1 MSSAT
6 HLRLLVTPA
15 ADPYLRPT
23 GGASRTAEEPERMEL
38 HGSPSPCVG
47 RDAELQQLASLYRA
61 TQEGREQVA
70 WLTGP
75 SGVGKSRILDEFRV
89 RVRLE
94 GGVVLDGRCEPGRA
108 FGPLADIV
116 EQALRFLREVGIT
129 PSIDAHDLAC
139 HDGCHRLWH
148 QHDARQTLDGPRLA
162 PSEAEVFEKRLRFFD
177 ALRGLLHDVARVRPP
192 AVVLRDLERADHG
205 TLAFLA
211 FLLDGTSPIGHDAQ
225 APADVR
231 RGLLVGSVREPR
243 DDAQRPES
251 DSDPLRRLL
260 AHDASVRIGVGPLD
274 ADGVRALLQSPDAV
288 QRVLRRTGGLPEAI
302 ERLLDAEP
310 PSRSARLERWLS
322 TLTPSARALVE
333 ALSVL
338 RGPSDF
344 DRLTRVS
351 GAEPDAGA
359 RAAFARADADR
370 SDPLQRTIVD
380 GALLCDFAQDAD
392 RDACAA
398 LLATDRLRALHA
410 RCAETLSREG
420 DAQEAAH
427 HALAAHDLA
436 QAAPLA
442 LRAARSLAAR
452 HARAEA
458 AALLERVLAAAAD
471 TEGTALPAAVA
482 LSLRDALADLYRLTG
497 DYTRALRQATHARD
511 AAPHDPAAAR
521 RVGDLLTLS
530 GALEDAARALG
541 DARRLA
547 EAGGEPLQTAE
558 VEAAL
563 AELHYQR
570 ASYPEAACWA
580 AQARDTAEALGA
592 LPLALSA
599 RNTLGKVA
607 LAQQHPQSA
616 AAIFEENR
624 ERAHA
629 AGLGRQEAQALTNLG
644 VARLRTQDLADAE
657 AGFSRAIEVAG
668 TASDTRERA
677 IATEN
682 LAVLAHLRHDYARAQ
697 RFYNEAVA
705 LLKRLGNRAMLARVA
720 NNLGELYLSIG
731 DHDRAR
737 TLCEFATHVGGAA
750 LPPPIAAE
758 GLLLRGRVEAA
769 HDHVGAA
776 RAAFEAAHRTFDRL
790 GMARAAD
797 ALLELAR
804 MALVDGDVSAAR
816 ALLARI
822 APPESAKRRAEL
834 AIVQVDVA
842 RAAGDATLESARDA
856 AALAEQCDDD
866 ALLAVA
872 LTRLARACADGGDLV
887 GATGAVELARE
898 AEARLAARVP
908 DEARALFAERPER
921 RALHAVEALVAS
933 SFDRSRPSRP
943 RSASLPPAS
952 PARPDAATARADA
965 WQERYPDLVGRSAPL
980 AQVLSLV
987 DRVAPSDAIVLIRG
1001 ESGTGKELVAEALH
1015 RHSPRR
1021 DRAFVKVNCAALVET
1036 LLLSELF
1043 GHERGAFT
1051 GASARRKGRFELAD
1065 GGTLFLD
1072 EIGDISPKTQVAL
1085 LRVLQEREFERV
1097 GGTAPIKVDVRILCA
1112 THRDLEKM
1120 VREGSFREDL
1130 YYRLRGVTIDVPALR
1145 RRRED
1150 LPLLCA
1156 HLLARIATER
1166 KETPKS
1172 LAPDA
1177 LRLLASHAW
1186 PGNVRELDNVLR
1198 SATLFADDAVLGAKD
1213 LSAFAATFAGGDPE
1227 PEVAITPSAP
1237 PTGTEP
1243 EGESEIARAYRRIR
1257 GGDVS
1262 LFEMK
1267 KALERECIVRAL
1279 EETSGN
1285 ITRAALLLGMK
1296 RPRLSQLVK
1305 QYELAADTG
1314 EA

>member
-1 MSSAT
+1 MPPAT

-15 ADPYLRPT
+15 RDPYLRET
-23 GGASRTAEEPERMEL
+23 GGVVCAAEEPERMEL

-47 RDAELQQLASLYRA
+47 RDAELQRLASLYREA
-61 TQEGREQVA
+61 RESGERVA
-70 WLTGP
+70 WLEGP
-75 SGVGKSRILDEFRV
+75 SGVGKSRILDEFRM

-116 EQALRFLREVGIT
+116 EQALRFLREVGVT
-129 PSIDAHDLAC
+129 PTIEAVDLAC

-148 QHDARQTLDGPRLA
+148 QHDERRAYEAPRHA
-162 PSEAEVFEKRLRFFD
+162 ASEAEVFEKRLRFFD

-192 AVVLRDLERADHG
+192 VVVLRDLERADQG
-205 TLAFLA
+205 TLAFLC
-211 FLLDGTSPIGHDAQ
+211 FLLDAASPLGDDMQ
-225 APADVR
+225 ASENTLRA
-231 RGLLVGSVREPR
+231 LIVGSVRAPR
-243 DDAQRPES
+243 LEARPDEGAP
-251 DSDPLRRLL
+251 DPLARLL
-260 AHDASVRIGVGPLD
+260 SHGTATHVAVGPLD
-274 ADGVRALLQSPDAV
+274 ADGVRALLQSTDTV
-288 QRVLRRTGGLPEAI
+288 QRILRRTGGLPEAI

-310 PSRSARLERWLS
+310 PSREARIERWLAALS
-322 TLTPSARALVE
+322 APARALVE
-333 ALSVL
+333 ALSAL

-344 DRLTRVS
+344 DRLARVS
-351 GAEPDAGA
+351 GAEPETGSRTAFV
-359 RAAFARADADR
+359 RAEADRAD
-370 SDPLQRTIVD
+370 PLRRTIVD
-380 GALLCDFAQDAD
+380 GALLFDFAQEAD

-398 LLATDRLRALHA
+398 LLPAERRRTLHA
-410 RCAETLSREG
+410 RCAETLAREG

-427 HALAAHDLA
+427 HALAADDVA
-436 QAAPLA
+436 QAVPLA
-442 LRAARSLAAR
+442 LRAAQSLAAR
-452 HARAEA
+452 HAHAEA
-458 AALLERVLAAAAD
+458 AALLERVLAAATSARND
-471 TEGTALPAAVA
+471 ELSGTVA
-482 LSLRDALADLYRLTG
+482 LSLRDALADLYRLDG
-497 DYTRALRQATHARD
+497 DYPRALRHATHARD
-511 AAPHDPAAAR
+511 AAPHDPSAAR

-530 GALEDAARALG
+530 GALDDAARALG
-541 DARRLA
+541 EARRLA
-547 EAGGEPLQTAE
+547 EADGDPLQTAE

-570 ASYPEAACWA
+570 AAYAEAATWA
-580 AQARDTAEALGA
+580 QQACDTAEARGA

-607 LAQQHPQSA
+607 LAQLHPQGA
-616 AAIFEENR
+616 ATIFEENR
-624 ERAHA
+624 ARANA

-644 VARLRTQDLADAE
+644 VAKLRTQDLAAAE
-657 AGFSRAIEVAG
+657 AGFTRAIEVAG

-697 RFYNEAVA
+697 RFYNDAVA

-720 NNLGELYLSIG
+720 NNLGELYLSLG
-731 DHDRAR
+731 DRDRAR

-769 HDHVGAA
+769 HEHVGAA

-797 ALLELAR
+797 ALLELTR
-804 MALVDGDVSAAR
+804 MALVDGDVAAAR
-816 ALLARI
+816 NLLARI
-822 APPESAKRRAEL
+822 TPPESAKRRAEL
-834 AIVQVDVA
+834 AIVQADVA
-842 RAAGDATLESARDA
+842 RAAGDDTLETAREA
-856 AALAEQCDDD
+856 AALAEQCGDD
-866 ALLAVA
+866 AVLVLA
-872 LTRLARACADGGDLV
+872 LTRLARACADRGDLV
-887 GATGAVELARE
+887 GATGAAELARD
-898 AEARLAARVP
+898 AESRLARHVP
-908 DEARALFAERPER
+908 DDARAHFADRLER
-921 RALHAVEALVAS
+921 RELFSVEALVAS
-933 SFDRSRPSRP
+933 SFDRSRQSRP
-943 RSASLPPAS
+943 RVPSLPPAS
-952 PARPDAATARADA
+952 ATPSDANASRTDA
-965 WQERYPDLVGRSAPL
+965 WLARYPDLVGRSAPI
-980 AQVLSLV
+980 AQVLSLL
-987 DRVAPSDAIVLIRG
+987 DRVAPSEAIVLIRG

-1021 DRAFVKVNCAALVET
+1021 ERPFVKVNCAALVET

-1051 GASARRKGRFELAD
+1051 GASARRKGRFEVAD

-1156 HLLARIATER
+1156 HLLGRIAAER
-1166 KETPKS
+1166 KEPPKS

-1198 SATLFADDAVLGAKD
+1198 SATLFADDPVLGAKD
-1213 LSAFAATFAGGDPE
+1213 FGAFAATFAGGDPE
-1227 PEVAITPSAP
+1227 PEMAITPSLP
-1237 PTGTEP
+1237 PADHQP

-1305 QYELAADTG
+1305 QYELADDAG

>member
-1 MSSAT
+1 MPPAT
-6 HLRLLVTPA
+6 HLRLLVSPA
-15 ADPYLRPT
+15 PDPYPRVT
-23 GGASRTAEEPERMEL
+23 GGVACAAEEPERMEL

-47 RDAELQQLASLYRA
+47 RDAELQQLSTLYREA
-61 TQEGREQVA
+61 RENGERIA
-70 WLTGP
+70 WLEGP
-75 SGVGKSRILDEFRV
+75 SGVGKARILDEFRM

-116 EQALRFLREVGIT
+116 EQALRFLREVGVT
-129 PSIDAHDLAC
+129 PSIDAVDLAC

-148 QHDARQTLDGPRLA
+148 QHDERSAHEAPRHA
-162 PSEAEVFEKRLRFFD
+162 ASEAEVFEKRLRFFD

-192 AVVLRDLERADHG
+192 VVVLRDLERADQG
-205 TLAFLA
+205 TLAFLG
-211 FLLDGTSPIGHDAQ
+211 FLVDAASPLGDG
-225 APADVR
+225 APANAGALR
-231 RGLLVGSVREPR
+231 ALIVGSVRTPR
-243 DDAQRPES
+243 GDASPVEGAP
-251 DSDPLRRLL
+251 DPLARLL
-260 AHDASVRIGVGPLD
+260 AHGTAARIRVGPLD
-274 ADGVRALLQSPDAV
+274 ADGVRALLQSSDTV
-288 QRVLRRTGGLPEAI
+288 QRVLRRTGGVPEAI

-310 PSRSARLERWLS
+310 PSREARLERWLAA
-322 TLTPSARALVE
+322 LAPSARALVE

-344 DRLTRVS
+344 DRLARV
-351 GAEPDAGA
+351 GDAEPDATA
-359 RAAFARADADR
+359 RAAFVRAEADRAD
-370 SDPLQRTIVD
+370 PLRRTIVD
-380 GALLCDFAQDAD
+380 GALLFDFAQEAD

-398 LLATDRLRALHA
+398 LLGADRRRALHE
-410 RCAETLSREG
+410 RCASTLAREG

-427 HALAAHDLA
+427 HALAADDLA
-436 QAAPLA
+436 LAVPLS
-442 LRAARSLAAR
+442 LRAAQSLAAR
-452 HARAEA
+452 HAHAEA
-458 AALLERVLAAAAD
+458 AALLERVLSAVAD
-471 TEGTALPAAVA
+471 APHVGRADAVA

-497 DYTRALRQATHARD
+497 DYARALRHAAHARD
-511 AAPHDPAAAR
+511 AAPRDPNAAR

-530 GALEDAARALG
+530 GALDDAARALG
-541 DARRLA
+541 EARRLA
-547 EAGGEPLQTAE
+547 ESSGDPLQTAE

-580 AQARDTAEALGA
+580 QQARDTAEALGA

-616 AAIFEENR
+616 ATIFEENR
-624 ERAHA
+624 GRAQA
-629 AGLGRQEAQALTNLG
+629 AGLNRQEAQALTNLG
-644 VARLRTQDLADAE
+644 VARLRTQDLAAAE
-657 AGFSRAIEVAG
+657 AAFSRAIEVAG

-682 LAVLAHLRHDYARAQ
+682 LAVLAHLRHDYAHAQ
-697 RFYNEAVA
+697 RFYNDAVA

-720 NNLGELYLSIG
+720 NNLGELYLSLG
-731 DHDRAR
+731 DRDRAR

-769 HDHVGAA
+769 HEHVGAA
-776 RAAFEAAHRTFDRL
+776 RAAFEAAHRTFERL

-804 MALVDGDVSAAR
+804 MALVDGDVGAAR

-834 AIVQVDVA
+834 AIVQADVA
-842 RAAGDATLESARDA
+842 RAAGDDTLDASREA
-856 AALAEQCDDD
+856 AARAEQCGDD
-866 ALLAVA
+866 ALLVVA
-872 LTRLARACADGGDLV
+872 LTRLARACADRGDLV
-887 GATGAVELARE
+887 GATGAVELARD
-898 AEARLAARVP
+898 AEARLAAHVP
-908 DEARALFAERPER
+908 DDARAHFADRLER
-921 RALHAVEALVAS
+921 RELFGVEALVAS
-933 SFDRSRPSRP
+933 SFDRGRTSRART
-943 RSASLPPAS
+943 ASLPPTSAL
-952 PARPDAATARADA
+952 PPDTAPSRADA
-965 WQERYPDLVGRSAPL
+965 WRVRYPELVGRSAPIT
-980 AQVLSLV
+980 QILSLL
-987 DRVAPSDAIVLIRG
+987 DRVAPSEAIVLIRG

-1021 DRAFVKVNCAALVET
+1021 DRPFVKVNCAALVET

-1051 GASARRKGRFELAD
+1051 GASARRKGRFEVAD

-1156 HLLARIATER
+1156 HLLGRIAAER
-1166 KETPKS
+1166 KEPPKS

-1198 SATLFADDAVLGAKD
+1198 SATLFADEAVLGARD
-1213 LSAFAATFAGGDPE
+1213 FSAFAATFAGGDPE

-1237 PTGTEP
+1237 PASSDA

-1305 QYELAADTG
+1305 QYELAVDAG